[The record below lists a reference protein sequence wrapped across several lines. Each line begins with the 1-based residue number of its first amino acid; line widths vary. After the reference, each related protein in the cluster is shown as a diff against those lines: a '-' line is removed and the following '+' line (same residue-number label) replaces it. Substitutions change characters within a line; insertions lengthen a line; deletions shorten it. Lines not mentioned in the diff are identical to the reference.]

1 MNTGP
6 MKVMFFANTEWYLF
20 NFRLALAK
28 HLRERGAEVIMIS
41 PPGPYGKKLEAEGFR
56 WIPVPMARRSLN
68 PLREA
73 WLLWKLI
80 RIYQTENPD
89 IVHHFTIK
97 CVVYGGL
104 AARLVGI
111 NGIVGAVAGMGFVF
125 ASSSALAVML
135 RPMVRLLLQAA
146 LGGKKCRLILQ
157 NPDDLNAFVSAS
169 IADPAHVR
177 LIPGSGVNTNRFSPT
192 SRPMSSTGTK
202 KVLLAARLLWEKGIA
217 EYIEAAQQLKS
228 LGYSVDF
235 LLAGEPDMGNPNSVQ
250 QEQVEA
256 WQQTGVIKP
265 VGHVENMEEL
275 LNSIVDIMVLPSF
288 YREGVPRSLIEAAA
302 AGLPIVTTDAP
313 GCRDIVENGV
323 NGILV
328 PVRDSHALAEAIR
341 KLLDDPLLAKRMG
354 EAGRAKALAE
364 FDERLVFERTVEV
377 YRELTPKNLQI
388 CFVG

>member
-1 MNTGP
+1 
-6 MKVMFFANTEWYLF
+6 MKVLFFANTEWYLF

-28 HLRERGAEVIMIS
+28 HLRERGVEVVMMS
-41 PPGPYGKKLEAEGFR
+41 PPGPYGKKLEEEGFR

-80 RIYQTENPD
+80 RIYQIEKPD

-104 AARLVGI
+104 AARLVGVK
-111 NGIVGAVAGMGFVF
+111 GIVGAVAGMGFVF

-135 RPMVRLLLQAA
+135 RPLVRILLQIA

-157 NPDDLNAFVSAS
+157 NPDDRDAFISAS
-169 IADPAHVR
+169 IANPANVS
-177 LIPGSGVNTNRFSPT
+177 LIPGSGVNTDRFSP
-192 SRPMSSTGTK
+192 SIKEWASDKPK
-202 KVLLAARLLWEKGIA
+202 KVLLAARLLWDKGIS
-217 EYIEAAQQLKS
+217 EYVASAQQLKTA
-228 LGYSVDF
+228 GYKVEF

-256 WQQTGVIKP
+256 WRQAGFITP
-265 VGHVENMEEL
+265 LGHVDDMVEL
-275 LNSIVDIMVLPSF
+275 LKSIDIMVLPSF

-323 NGILV
+323 NGFLV
-328 PVRDSHALAEAIR
+328 PVRDSNALAEALR
-341 KLLDDPLLAKRMG
+341 KILEDPSLAIRMG

-364 FDERLVFERTVEV
+364 FDERLVFEKTVEV
-377 YRELTPKNLQI
+377 YRELVPE
-388 CFVG
+388 F

>member
-1 MNTGP
+1 MSTRP
-6 MKVMFFANTEWYLF
+6 MKVIFFANTEWYLF

-28 HLRERGAEVIMIS
+28 HLRKRGVEVVMIS
-41 PPGPYGKKLEAEGFR
+41 PPGSYGKKLEEEGFR

-73 WLLWKLI
+73 WLLCKLI
-80 RIYQTENPD
+80 RIYQTEKPD

-111 NGIVGAVAGMGFVF
+111 KGIVGAVAGMGFVF
-125 ASSSALAVML
+125 ASSSALAAML
-135 RPMVRLLLQAA
+135 RPMVRVLLQIA

-169 IADPAHVR
+169 IVDPANVR
-177 LIPGSGVNTNRFSPT
+177 LIPGSGVNTDRFSP
-192 SRPMSSTGTK
+192 SLKSSASEGSK

-217 EYIEAAQQLKS
+217 EYIEAAQQLKT

-250 QEQVEA
+250 PEQVETWKQA
-256 WQQTGVIKP
+256 GIIKP
-265 VGHVENMEEL
+265 VGHVVDMAEL
-275 LNSIVDIMVLPSF
+275 LKSIDIMVLPSF

-323 NGILV
+323 NGFLV
-328 PVRDSHALAEAIR
+328 PVRDSNALAKALR
-341 KLLDDPLLAKRMG
+341 KLLEDPVLASCMG
-354 EAGRAKALAE
+354 EAGRAKALAK
-364 FDERLVFERTVEV
+364 FDERLVFEKTVDV
-377 YRELTPKNLQI
+377 YRELVSK
-388 CFVG
+388 F

>member
-1 MNTGP
+1 MVTRP
-6 MKVMFFANTEWYLF
+6 MKVLFFANTEWYLF

-28 HLRERGAEVIMIS
+28 HLRKRGVEVVMIS
-41 PPGPYGKKLEAEGFR
+41 PPGPYGKKLEEEGFR

-80 RIYQTENPD
+80 RIYQTEKPD

-111 NGIVGAVAGMGFVF
+111 KGIVGAVAGMGFVF

-135 RPMVRLLLQAA
+135 RPMVRVLLQIA

-169 IADPAHVR
+169 IADPANVR
-177 LIPGSGVNTNRFSPT
+177 LIAGSGVNTDRFSPT
-192 SRPMSSTGTK
+192 SKSSASEGSK

-217 EYIEAAQQLKS
+217 EYIEAAQQLKT

-235 LLAGEPDMGNPNSVQ
+235 LLAGEPDLGNPNSVQ
-250 QEQVEA
+250 QEQVETWKQA
-256 WQQTGVIKP
+256 GIIKP
-265 VGHVENMEEL
+265 VGHVVDMAEL
-275 LNSIVDIMVLPSF
+275 LKSIDIMVLPSF

-323 NGILV
+323 NGFLV
-328 PVRDSHALAEAIR
+328 PVRDSNALAEALR
-341 KLLDDPLLAKRMG
+341 KILEDPALASRMG
-354 EAGRAKALAE
+354 EAGRSKALAE
-364 FDERLVFERTVEV
+364 FDERLVFEKTVKV
-377 YRELTPKNLQI
+377 YRELVPKL
-388 CFVG
+388 

>member
-1 MNTGP
+1 MSGDYKNMVTRP
-6 MKVMFFANTEWYLF
+6 MKVLFFANTEWYLF

-28 HLRERGAEVIMIS
+28 HLRKRGVEVVMIS
-41 PPGPYGKKLEAEGFR
+41 PPGPYGKKLEEEGFR

-80 RIYQTENPD
+80 RIYQTEKPD

-111 NGIVGAVAGMGFVF
+111 KGIVGAVAGMGFVF
-125 ASSSALAVML
+125 ASSSALATML
-135 RPMVRLLLQAA
+135 RPMVRVLLQLA

-169 IADPAHVR
+169 IADPANVR
-177 LIPGSGVNTNRFSPT
+177 LIPGSGVNTDRFSPILK
-192 SRPMSSTGTK
+192 SSASEGSK

-217 EYIEAAQQLKS
+217 EYIEAAQQLKT

-250 QEQVEA
+250 QEQVETWKQA
-256 WQQTGVIKP
+256 GIIKP
-265 VGHVENMEEL
+265 VGHVVDMAEL
-275 LNSIVDIMVLPSF
+275 LKSIDIMVLPSF

-323 NGILV
+323 NGFLV
-328 PVRDSHALAEAIR
+328 PVRDSNALAEALR
-341 KLLDDPLLAKRMG
+341 KILEDPALASRMG
-354 EAGRAKALAE
+354 EAGRSKALAE
-364 FDERLVFERTVEV
+364 FDERLVFEKTVEV
-377 YRELTPKNLQI
+377 YRELVPKL
-388 CFVG
+388 